1 MGRWHNTSES
11 IIMRY
16 PRTGMWKIITSQPP
30 LVWAQPITRERLRQT
45 LTEGP
50 TTLDLMSRLWGSG

>member
-16 PRTGMWKIITSQPP
+16 LLTGMWKIITSQPP
-30 LVWAQPITRERLRQT
+30 LV
-45 LTEGP
+45 
-50 TTLDLMSRLWGSG
+50 